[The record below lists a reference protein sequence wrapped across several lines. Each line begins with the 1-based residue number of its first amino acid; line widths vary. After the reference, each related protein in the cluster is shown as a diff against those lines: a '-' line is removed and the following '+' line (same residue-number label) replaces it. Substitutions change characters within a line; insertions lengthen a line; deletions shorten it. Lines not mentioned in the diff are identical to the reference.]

1 MSGFESRD
9 IVRISQGSHNRDR
22 DNVVEERSL
31 SISVSTPDYGSN
43 NLGVTMRTSGN
54 DDLLAIGMLYSE
66 GIIKSIR
73 DVESINS
80 EVDSIHFSLRDSSS
94 FNPEIHCRGS
104 TVTSACGI
112 CGRSTIDDVLH
123 MHVPD
128 LQEGFGVSIE
138 LLSKCLVT
146 MKSNQPFFANT
157 GGSHACASFS
167 EDGQIG
173 MIFEDVGRHNAMDK
187 LVGFYVNN
195 DSIPLSDMILV
206 VSGRASFELVQ
217 KSIRAGFPVMASIGA
232 PSTMA
237 IDLAREY
244 GKTLI
249 CFAKSDS
256 ATVYSGHRRFSN
268 F

>member
-9 IVRISQGSHNRDR
+9 IVRISQCSHNRDS
-22 DNVVEERSL
+22 DYVVEERSL
-31 SISVSTPDYGSN
+31 SITVSTPDFGTN
-43 NLGVTMRTSGN
+43 NLGVTMRTRGN
-54 DDLLAIGMLYSE
+54 DDLLALGMLYSE
-66 GIIKSIR
+66 GIIQSIE

-80 EVDSIHFSLRDSSS
+80 EFDSIHFSLRESSS
-94 FNPEIHCRGS
+94 FNPEIHCRSS

-128 LQEGFGVSIE
+128 LHEGFDVSIE
-138 LLSKCLVT
+138 LLSKCLGT
-146 MKSNQPFFANT
+146 MKANQPFFANT

-187 LVGFYVNN
+187 LVGFYVKN
-195 DSIPLSDMILV
+195 DSLPMSDMILI

-256 ATVYSGHRRFSN
+256 ATVYSGHRRLSN

>member
-1 MSGFESRD
+1 MGGFETRD
-9 IVRISQGSHNRDR
+9 IVRISNGSSNRDR

-31 SISVSTPDYGSN
+31 SITVSTPDYGVN
-43 NLGVTMRTSGN
+43 NLGVTMRTAGN
-54 DDLLAIGMLYSE
+54 DDLLVLGMLYSE
-66 GIIKSIR
+66 GIIHSIN
-73 DVESINS
+73 DVEAINS
-80 EVDSIHFSLRDSSS
+80 EVDSIHISLSQSSS
-94 FNPEIHCRGS
+94 FDPEIHCRVS

-112 CGRSTIDDVLH
+112 CGRSTIDDVLN
-123 MHVPD
+123 MHVPN
-128 LQEGFGVSIE
+128 LEEGSVVSID
-138 LLSKCLVT
+138 LVANCLEI
-146 MKSNQPFFANT
+146 MKSKQPLFSNT
-157 GGSHACASFS
+157 GGSHACASFT
-167 EDGQIG
+167 EDGKIG

-187 LVGFYVNN
+187 LVGFYVKN
-195 DSIPLSDMILV
+195 DILPMSDMILF

-217 KSIRAGFPVMASIGA
+217 KSIRAGFPIMASIGA

-237 IDLAREY
+237 IDIAREY